1 MWEGMRALKEG
12 SRERPDEKRKK
23 VRCGSVGKKGSKR
36 DKKEQK
42 GKNPFRF
49 GKEKAGSRMRR
60 AMGVQEKQK
69 KLKKRLSFSGRCSIL
84 NKNLPGD
91 PFFGGSAKVKTH
103 VKERAIR
110 HTEERVP
117 RDETP

>member
-1 MWEGMRALKEG
+1 MRIG
-12 SRERPDEKRKK
+12 
-23 VRCGSVGKKGSKR
+23 GKKRG
-36 DKKEQK
+36 QK
-42 GKNPFRF
+42 GIKRNKKGRSPFRF

-117 RDETP
+117 HDETP

>member
-1 MWEGMRALKEG
+1 MRKGRRSDADRWEKE
-12 SRERPDEKRKK
+12 
-23 VRCGSVGKKGSKR
+23 GSKR

-42 GKNPFRF
+42 GTKRNKKGRIPFRF
-49 GKEKAGSRMRR
+49 GKEKAGSRMQR

>member
-1 MWEGMRALKEG
+1 MRKGRRSNADRWEKE
-12 SRERPDEKRKK
+12 
-23 VRCGSVGKKGSKR
+23 GSKR

-42 GKNPFRF
+42 GKDPFRF
-49 GKEKAGSRMRR
+49 GKEKAGIRMRR

-117 RDETP
+117 HDETP